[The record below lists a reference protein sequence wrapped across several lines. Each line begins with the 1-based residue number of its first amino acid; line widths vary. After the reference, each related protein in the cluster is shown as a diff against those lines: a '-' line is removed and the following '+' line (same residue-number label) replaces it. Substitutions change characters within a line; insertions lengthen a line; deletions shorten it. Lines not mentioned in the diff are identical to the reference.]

1 MVDERDT
8 FSIAARVGQHSYKI
22 TGINELTKPN
32 MMITMKLERTSSD
45 PKGGVDT
52 STFITNMKLPVAEL
66 SESPSKATEVGR
78 IDVNKQVHLV
88 AVSVTKDK

>member
-1 MVDERDT
+1 
-8 FSIAARVGQHSYKI
+8 
-22 TGINELTKPN
+22 
-32 MMITMKLERTSSD
+32 
-45 PKGGVDT
+45 
-52 STFITNMKLPVAEL
+52 MKLPVAEL

>member
-66 SESPSKATEVGR
+66 SESPSKAPAFPGIGGFPSTR
-78 IDVNKQVHLV
+78 VNFWRG
-88 AVSVTKDK
+88 SNN